1 MFVPAATAWRMASE
15 PEWAKVPSPR
25 FWNTCAV
32 PENGAAPTQCTPSP
46 PICVRPTVC
55 RSMVR
60 AIEWQPMP
68 PPASEPSGT
77 TVERLCGQPEQKKD
91 LRATASGAG
100 LSLLV
105 SLADHPRPHRL
116 LEEDVARVQLD
127 EAPLLLDDEQLL
139 QAPRELADDAGL
151 EREQHAELEQP
162 DAEPTERL
170 VVEPERPE
178 RLAHVIVRLPGGGD
192 AEPGIGRGHADAVQA
207 VGRGERPGR
216 LDAVVEQLAL
226 HLEAPGRELD
236 HAVGGPPRP
245 ALHGEARIDHADPV
259 RRHLGG
265 SDLVG
270 DVGDDLER
278 HPAAGVPGQLEAQ
291 AAEVQ
296 HLLPVDRKS

>member
-100 LSLLV
+100 RSLSA
-105 SLADHPRPHRL
+105 SSSA
-116 LEEDVARVQLD
+116 AC
-127 EAPLLLDDEQLL
+127 
-139 QAPRELADDAGL
+139 
-151 EREQHAELEQP
+151 
-162 DAEPTERL
+162 
-170 VVEPERPE
+170 
-178 RLAHVIVRLPGGGD
+178 
-192 AEPGIGRGHADAVQA
+192 AVMEGA
-207 VGRGERPGR
+207 WIRRSSR
-216 LDAVVEQLAL
+216 
-226 HLEAPGRELD
+226 R
-236 HAVGGPPRP
+236 
-245 ALHGEARIDHADPV
+245 ARISAIV
-259 RRHLGG
+259 
-265 SDLVG
+265 SASSS
-270 DVGDDLER
+270 
-278 HPAAGVPGQLEAQ
+278 PAAGTRTSPCSSRLPITRGRTACSKRMSRVYSSTKLRFSSMMSSSSRPRANSRMMPGSSGNSMRSWSSRTPNRRSASSSSPS
-291 AAEVQ
+291 ARSAS
-296 HLLPVDRKS
+296 RTS